1 MASFNLAS
9 DLQTKELVWIA
20 KSSKT
25 NNQILVAGE
34 ILTSSSANIS
44 RVYAERYKND

>member
-1 MASFNLAS
+1 MASFNVAS
-9 DLQTKELVWIA
+9 DLQTKELVWVA
-20 KSSKT
+20 KNSKDK
-25 NNQILVAGE
+25 QIVIAGE

>member
-1 MASFNLAS
+1 MASFNVAS

-25 NNQILVAGE
+25 NNQLIVAGE
-34 ILTSSSANIS
+34 INASTAANIS
-44 RVYAERYKND
+44 RVYAERYSND